1 MNRQQWQRAIEPAP
15 EDFHRAVAHALRTK
29 EERQPMKRAIPR
41 ALILAC
47 ALVLAL
53 AVGIYLL
60 IRYQR
65 ERQKELYRM
74 EALRDSRLYKDIYP
88 LILRAAARD
97 LDQVRI
103 ERDRITF
110 TLVCPPGTLGVFE
123 LCQCGHRQM
132 SRTRTRVL
140 AEVIAED
147 IEILRDRGKYG
158 LSRYRITRA
167 NGSVDYGYVYTI
179 RTPYKDAVMEARRR
193 ISMRIGI

>member
-29 EERQPMKRAIPR
+29 EEQQPMKRAIPR

>member
-1 MNRQQWQRAIEPAP
+1 MGS
-15 EDFHRAVAHALRTK
+15 
-29 EERQPMKRAIPR
+29 
-41 ALILAC
+41 LAYI
-47 ALVLAL
+47 ALVLVL

-110 TLVCPPGTLGVFE
+110 TRP
-123 LCQCGHRQM
+123 
-132 SRTRTRVL
+132 
-140 AEVIAED
+140 
-147 IEILRDRGKYG
+147 
-158 LSRYRITRA
+158 
-167 NGSVDYGYVYTI
+167 
-179 RTPYKDAVMEARRR
+179 ARWAYLNCA
-193 ISMRIGI
+193 SAGIGR

>member
-1 MNRQQWQRAIEPAP
+1 MGS
-15 EDFHRAVAHALRTK
+15 
-29 EERQPMKRAIPR
+29 
-41 ALILAC
+41 LAYI

-103 ERDRITF
+103 ERDRVTF

-123 LCQCGHRQM
+123 LC
-132 SRTRTRVL
+132 RTRTRVL

>member
-1 MNRQQWQRAIEPAP
+1 MGS
-15 EDFHRAVAHALRTK
+15 
-29 EERQPMKRAIPR
+29 
-41 ALILAC
+41 LAYI

-88 LILRAAARD
+88 LILRAAA
-97 LDQVRI
+97 
-103 ERDRITF
+103 RDRITF

>member
-1 MNRQQWQRAIEPAP
+1 MGS
-15 EDFHRAVAHALRTK
+15 
-29 EERQPMKRAIPR
+29 
-41 ALILAC
+41 LAYI

-132 SRTRTRVL
+132 
-140 AEVIAED
+140 
-147 IEILRDRGKYG
+147 RDRGKYG

>member
-1 MNRQQWQRAIEPAP
+1 MGS
-15 EDFHRAVAHALRTK
+15 
-29 EERQPMKRAIPR
+29 
-41 ALILAC
+41 LAYI

-103 ERDRITF
+103 ERDRIT
-110 TLVCPPGTLGVFE
+110 
-123 LCQCGHRQM
+123 
-132 SRTRTRVL
+132 
-140 AEVIAED
+140 
-147 IEILRDRGKYG
+147 
-158 LSRYRITRA
+158 RA

>member
-1 MNRQQWQRAIEPAP
+1 MGS
-15 EDFHRAVAHALRTK
+15 
-29 EERQPMKRAIPR
+29 
-41 ALILAC
+41 LAYI

-103 ERDRITF
+103 ERDRIIA
-110 TLVCPPGTLGVFE
+110 VKPGDALQVEGIPV
-123 LCQCGHRQM
+123 
-132 SRTRTRVL
+132 
-140 AEVIAED
+140 EVVPSYNTN
-147 IEILRDRGKYG
+147 KKFHPQ
-158 LSRYRITRA
+158 A
-167 NGSVDYGYVYTI
+167 NEWVGYVVTVDGTRCYVAGDTDINPDVLQVKCDIAMVPVGGTYTTTAEEAAQLVNRI
-179 RTPYKDAVMEARRR
+179 RPAIAVPTHFGAVTGTKEDGKTFARFVDPE
-193 ISMRIGI
+193 IQVMQKLTY

>member
-1 MNRQQWQRAIEPAP
+1 MGS
-15 EDFHRAVAHALRTK
+15 
-29 EERQPMKRAIPR
+29 
-41 ALILAC
+41 LAYI

-140 AEVIAED
+140 AEVVAED

>member
-1 MNRQQWQRAIEPAP
+1 MSS
-15 EDFHRAVAHALRTK
+15 
-29 EERQPMKRAIPR
+29 
-41 ALILAC
+41 LAYM
-47 ALVLAL
+47 ALAL
-53 AVGIYLL
+53 ALIAAVYLL
-60 IRYQR
+60 SHYQR

-74 EALRDSRLYKDIYP
+74 EALRSSRLYKEIYP

-103 ERDRITF
+103 ERERITF

-132 SRTRTRVL
+132 SRTRTRVM

-158 LSRYRITRA
+158 LMRYRITRA
-167 NGSVDYGYVYTI
+167 NGSVDYGYVDTI
-179 RTPYKDAVMEARRR
+179 RSPYKDAVMEARRR
-193 ISMRIGI
+193 ISMRIGL

>member
-15 EDFHRAVAHALRTK
+15 ENFHRAVAHALRTK